1 MPGTQRT
8 LKYSEEL
15 KMKKL
20 VEELRKK
27 SQQKGESQ
35 QSLAASSSHLDSP
48 VLLGLPAE
56 LTPVSADIHHILTTP
71 EIREPSLFDVSP
83 NSVEFKA
90 ALPTTSSLPQSAP
103 PPSLSKTSKMRKSV
117 QQNLLHENASAK
129 HGAGQEEAMKPA
141 IASLAGTA
149 RSVSMSKR
157 PQPPAKPRSE
167 RPLSTG
173 GTFKNCTHSQ
183 QLSSEK
189 KKSPTS
195 RVQQTTVLSRG
206 RLLTSS
212 SSDGS
217 TVESDESASDESEQ
231 SGQKHR
237 KARKK
242 KRRQLQDLQHTTP
255 ESLKSSSSSST
266 VRSVKSVAEL
276 LEEAREIAAERPE
289 ETGHQRVPQEA
300 RSKTL
305 MKESANELI
314 TSPQSRKSGAPS
326 ELIIK
331 EQMERELVDV
341 NISDKEVGSR
351 KDLPAKRLV
360 QGISEK
366 KPSSGPVHYG
376 PVLTGS
382 FKVDMPA
389 LQNVPELISDEES
402 LKDLFSQV
410 TDVAAMEARGGSF
423 APVPRPR
430 RVSQQPRTIHG
441 LSFLAT
447 WTPKTNSG
455 EYKTIH
461 HLCTTP
467 ACQVLPVEL
476 RQASSFYH
484 TQHMFAATSQFYQQR
499 AALHLVTHRVMC
511 EGVPVE
517 LVGDTE
523 QTGSVTYLPAQSSN
537 DLADWQRIAEYYV
550 EKPRMI
556 MCGRAAKLC
565 DGQLRM
571 FWSPAPPKFS
581 CAPCVIKDKLFPQ
594 YQAIPPDLSSENVLA
609 GLQAVTESGSSQM
622 DMKLN
627 TAVENILSRKHKSL
641 MDLKAE
647 WDPVPSPDVCL
658 EQKLL
663 VKRPF
668 SAPHLTPD
676 PNSSLRLQSDFST
689 ISRELD
695 HVQQQQSPVCT
706 QSDYMLSASQAQSQD
721 THSKPSSPKQSSWDL
736 SPVSQPRRVR
746 GRRIL
751 AKQFTRS
758 SSATQSKCKT
768 SKTGKK
774 LSSAKQAY
782 VLKKLKELPRTLT
795 RSESLCEM
803 PQKPKVS
810 AEQTT
815 LLRHPSLPLLLEFE
829 DFTTERGGIPNTLPP
844 REWVRD
850 IWNTWFDEVF
860 PPREEDSAR
869 SDQQS
874 GKTCTVFS
882 EQEKQ
887 PLQNEIH
894 ILDRVDL
901 SEVLDE
907 GLTTV
912 DLEREVAKLT
922 QTMVEYGRDSA
933 FDLCR
938 RGALYKKLGQ
948 LSQALE
954 DLNAAISL
962 EPHLLDAY
970 WHRHSIYLLRNVP
983 DSALDDLNF
992 IIKHNKKHSDAFKS
1006 RAEIYR
1012 MRGESNLAIINYT
1025 QAIKCK
1031 PGDPENYFRRA
1042 KMYEKTRE
1050 VILAMEDY
1058 AKTFAINPA
1067 RTDALM
1073 AHGLHYFHTSNWR
1086 VALEDFTLL
1095 LKQEPT
1101 NARARTYRG
1110 RIFAKLG
1117 HFQEAIEDFS
1127 LAVHLDPSDWLA
1139 FYHRGCL
1146 LRKIKPDSALRDFSI
1161 SVLINDSSENLG
1173 AFLHRG
1179 LLYTECQQ
1187 WQQAMADFEAV
1198 IKLDRTV
1205 AVAHIN
1211 LGLIYMLTMDQN
1223 YDAIKMFSNALKV
1236 DPTHIR
1242 GYICR
1247 ARAYNMVNDL
1257 EKALKD
1263 LTRAIHIRPDAQH
1276 LHIMRGQCL
1285 CDMRLFDLATFCV
1298 QYAAEMNKVLGS
1310 SLVQQAA
1317 VQSFL
1322 RNDAKAIA
1330 CLVSAANS
1338 HPSSPVLILLGKT
1351 QMKAHKFM
1359 EAVESFK
1366 KALSFLSPPETN
1378 LCDVPEASELY
1389 YLTGMCYMAQGEDSL
1404 LPQALEAFSNAVR
1417 INPENAAA
1425 YHQRGL
1431 CRIRLQQSKSVQDF
1445 NSALYINPNFFQV
1458 YLSRAAFYGVKGRYS
1473 KAILNC
1479 NEAIRIQP
1487 KCVRAYLYRGALKFH
1502 SKVYKG
1508 AVEDL
1513 TMAIKIDNAC
1523 SFAYYNRGVCYQQ
1536 LKEYE
1541 LALGDYSIVLL
1552 LPSQKELELKVLI
1565 NRALVYVELDDH
1577 YNALQ
1582 DFKAAAM
1589 KHSEDASIRHSLG
1602 VHYHRL
1608 GQMQEAVEAYSEALR
1623 LSPFLLDAYVGRGNV
1638 FMDYGHAQANKQAQ
1652 RDFLS
1657 ALHLNPQCSSARI
1670 GLAYNFQV
1678 FGCFQ
1683 RAWNQFTVAVEVNRK
1698 CWAAYEGRAIVNL
1711 QMGNT
1716 FAAFQD
1722 INNALKCNPNSDR
1735 LLTNRGVINQFM
1747 GDKASAMSDYQ
1758 RAISLNPTCALAFFN
1773 TANLFFYNRQF
1784 EQACEYYSWAFH
1796 LNPSDESAILNRA
1809 ITLALLRKIPESLR
1823 DFSEAL
1829 NLSPHSAHVH
1839 FNRANLYLSLRKY
1852 KAAERDYTQAIQL
1865 QPDDALLYKLRADVR
1880 GHLGLTKQAVKDY
1893 RTAVELQDAKQQPQA
1908 NLFNR

>member
-27 SQQKGESQ
+27 PQQK
-35 QSLAASSSHLDSP
+35 
-48 VLLGLPAE
+48 
-56 LTPVSADIHHILTTP
+56 VSADVHHILTTP
-71 EIREPSLFDVSP
+71 EIREPPLFDVSP
-83 NSVEFKA
+83 NS
-90 ALPTTSSLPQSAP
+90 QSAP
-103 PPSLSKTSKMRKSV
+103 HPSFSKTSKTRKSV
-117 QQNLLHENASAK
+117 QQNLPHEDASAKPPPK
-129 HGAGQEEAMKPA
+129 HGAGQDAAMKPA

-157 PQPPAKPRSE
+157 PQPPAKHRSE

-173 GTFKNCTHSQ
+173 GTFKNRTHSQ
-183 QLSSEK
+183 QVSSEK
-189 KKSPTS
+189 KKSPTT
-195 RVQQTTVLSRG
+195 RVQRSTVLSRG
-206 RLLTSS
+206 HLLTSS

-217 TVESDESASDESEQ
+217 AVDSDESASDESEQ
-231 SGQKHR
+231 NGQKHR

-242 KRRQLQDLQHTTP
+242 KRRQLKDLPQEQTNP
-255 ESLKSSSSSST
+255 KNRSSGSLKSSSASST
-266 VRSVKSVAEL
+266 IRSVKSVAEL
-276 LEEAREIAAERPE
+276 LEEAREIAAERPQ
-289 ETGHQRVPQEA
+289 ETDHQRVPQEA

-305 MKESANELI
+305 VKESGHTVNELI
-314 TSPQSRKSGAPS
+314 ASLQSQDKSGSPS
-326 ELIIK
+326 ELTIK
-331 EQMERELVDV
+331 EQMRRELVDV
-341 NISDKEVGSR
+341 FHISDEEVGSQ
-351 KDLPAKRLV
+351 KDLLAKQLV
-360 QGISEK
+360 EGVSEK

-376 PVLTGS
+376 PVLSGS

-389 LQNVPELISDEES
+389 SQKVPELISDEES

-410 TDVAAMEARGGSF
+410 TDVAGMEARGGSF
-423 APVPRPR
+423 ALVPRPR
-430 RVSQQPRTIHG
+430 RVSQQPRAIHG

-476 RQASSFYH
+476 QRASSLYH
-484 TQHMFAATSQFYQQR
+484 TQDILAASSQFHQQR
-499 AALHLVTHRVMC
+499 AAVHPVTHRVMC

-517 LVGDTE
+517 HVGDTE
-523 QTGSVTYLPAQSSN
+523 QTGGVTYLPAQSS
-537 DLADWQRIAEYYV
+537 DALADWQRIAEYYV

-556 MCGRAAKLC
+556 MCGHAAKLC

-594 YQAIPPDLSSENVLA
+594 YQATPPDLSSENVLA

-622 DMKLN
+622 DMKIN

-641 MDLKAE
+641 MDLRAE
-647 WDPVPSPDVCL
+647 EPDPVPSPDVCL

-676 PNSSLRLQSDFST
+676 PNSSLRLQSDSTT

-695 HVQQQQSPVCT
+695 RVQQQQSLVCT
-706 QSDYMLSASQAQSQD
+706 QSDYMLSASQVQSQD

-736 SPVSQPRRVR
+736 SHSVSHPCRVR
-746 GRRIL
+746 GRRAL
-751 AKQFTRS
+751 AKQSIRS
-758 SSATQSKCKT
+758 TSATQSKRKT

-774 LSSAKQAY
+774 LSSAKLAY
-782 VLKKLKELPRTLT
+782 VLKKLRELPRTLT
-795 RSESLCEM
+795 RSKSLCEM

-810 AEQTT
+810 AEQTA

-829 DFTTERGGIPNTLPP
+829 VFTAERGSVPDTLPP
-844 REWVRD
+844 QEWVRD

-860 PPREEDSAR
+860 PPREESSIR

-874 GKTCTVFS
+874 RKTCTVSS

-887 PLQNEIH
+887 PLQNEIR

-901 SEVLDE
+901 SEALDE
-907 GLTTV
+907 GLTTA

-922 QTMVEYGRDSA
+922 QTMAEHGRDSA

-983 DSALDDLNF
+983 SSALDDLNF
-992 IIKHNKKHSDAFKS
+992 IIKHNKKHADAFKS

-1031 PGDPENYFRRA
+1031 PDDPENYFRRA

-1050 VILAMEDY
+1050 VVLAMEDY
-1058 AKTFAINPA
+1058 AKTFALNPA

-1073 AHGLHYFHTSNWR
+1073 AHGLHHFHTSNWR

-1110 RIFAKLG
+1110 KIFAKLG
-1117 HFQEAIEDFS
+1117 LFQEAVEDFS

-1146 LRKIKPDSALRDFSI
+1146 LRKIKPDLALRDFSI

-1173 AFLHRG
+1173 AFVHRG

-1223 YDAIKMFSNALKV
+1223 YDAIKMFSSALKV

-1247 ARAYNMVNDL
+1247 ARAYHKVNDL
-1257 EKALKD
+1257 ERALKD
-1263 LTRAIHIRPDAQH
+1263 LTRAIHMRPDAQH

-1285 CDMRLFDLATFCV
+1285 CDMGLFDLATFCV

-1351 QMKAHKFM
+1351 QMKARKFM

-1366 KALSFLSPPETN
+1366 KALSFLCPPETN

-1417 INPENAAA
+1417 INPDHADA
-1425 YHQRGL
+1425 YHHRGL

-1445 NSALYINPNFFQV
+1445 NRALYINPNFFQV
-1458 YLSRAAFYGVKGRYS
+1458 YLSRAAFYGAKGRYS

-1513 TMAIKIDNAC
+1513 TMAIKIDSAC

-1541 LALGDYSIVLL
+1541 LALRDYSIVLL
-1552 LPSQKELELKVLI
+1552 LPSQKEIELKVLI

-1589 KHSEDASIRHSLG
+1589 KHPEDASIHHSLG
-1602 VHYHRL
+1602 VHFHRL
-1608 GQMQEAVEAYSEALR
+1608 GQLQEAVEAYSEALR
-1623 LSPFLLDAYVGRGNV
+1623 LNPFLLDAYVGRGDV

-1678 FGCFQ
+1678 FGCFK
-1683 RAWNQFTVAVEVNRK
+1683 RAWNQFTVAVEVNPK
-1698 CWAAYEGRAIVNL
+1698 CWAAYEGRAIVSL

-1722 INNALKCNPNSDR
+1722 INNALKCNPHSDR

-1747 GDKASAMSDYQ
+1747 GDKPSAMSDYQ

-1773 TANLFFYNRQF
+1773 AANLFFYNRQF
-1784 EQACEYYSWAFH
+1784 EQACEYYSRAFH
-1796 LNPSDESAILNRA
+1796 LDPSDESAILNRA

-1829 NLSPHSAHVH
+1829 NLNPHSAHVY
-1839 FNRANLYLSLRKY
+1839 FNRANLYFSLRKY
-1852 KAAERDYTQAIQL
+1852 KAAERDYTQALQL
-1865 QPDDALLYKLRADVR
+1865 QPDDALLYKLRADVH
-1880 GHLGLTKQAVKDY
+1880 GHLGLTEQAVKDY
-1893 RTAVELQDAKQQPQA
+1893 RTAVELQEAKQHHHA